1 MNKFTSILTERDSY
15 QNQSL
20 LKTEITNFINKV
32 KKRIPAKVQAVIDL
46 TYKNNILSKNDIN
59 DIKNSSKSSIKHLC
73 AKYDMSEEQMEVLR
87 DSLKDLGNDIKLLP
101 QMMSASEREALEL
114 GRLSMND
121 LTIDLKTPAG
131 RNAVAKMYMPLVYT
145 IINQF
150 VGKSRLDKSSL
161 ISAGL
166 EGLTNAMNDWK
177 SSAESGE
184 KTVSFKTYV
193 GYRVRQQILNDI
205 NSLSH
210 SLSGGS
216 SYTYNK
222 YGGALM
228 DAVSLDGIP
237 RDDEGEFKN
246 DRLAAL
252 GTEDKLSKE
261 EQADWKSLYK
271 LLESKFSQRDM
282 NIFYRYF
289 GLNGYKREKSK
300 DIAKSYGMSEGNIRN
315 SILNKI
321 LKYLKQDRK
330 AMDILTSLNDIY
342 NENLMVDMISY
353 SKSAIIEALASD
365 DLYILLEEMTKWN
378 KKESFDSDLSAVLKS
393 MGSEKNKKFIID
405 LLSADFNFA
414 DEYLKK
420 QKDVILKFMSLMYPT
435 ENISKLTDV
444 DKLQKIVELQTLYQK
459 HKNK

>member
-73 AKYDMSEEQMEVLR
+73 AKYDMSEEQMEDLR

-101 QMMSASEREALEL
+101 QMMSAAEREALEL

-131 RNAVAKMYMPLVYT
+131 RNAVAKMYMPLVYA

-166 EGLTNAMNDWK
+166 EGLTSAMNDWK

-205 NSLSH
+205 NSLGH

-378 KKESFDSDLSAVLKS
+378 KKESFDNDLSAVLKS

>member
-73 AKYDMSEEQMEVLR
+73 VKYDMSEEQMEDLR

-101 QMMSASEREALEL
+101 QMMSAAEREALEL

-184 KTVSFKTYV
+184 KVVSFKTYV

-365 DLYILLEEMTKWN
+365 DLYILLEEMTRWN
-378 KKESFDSDLSAVLKS
+378 KKESFDRDLSAVLKS
-393 MGSEKNKKFIID
+393 LDSEKNKKFIID
-405 LLSADFNFA
+405 LLGADFNFA

-459 HKNK
+459 YKNK